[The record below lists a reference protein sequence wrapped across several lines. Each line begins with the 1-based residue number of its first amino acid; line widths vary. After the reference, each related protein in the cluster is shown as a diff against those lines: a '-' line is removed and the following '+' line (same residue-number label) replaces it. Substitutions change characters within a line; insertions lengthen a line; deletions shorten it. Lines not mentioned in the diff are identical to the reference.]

1 MAEKKISDY
10 LPKTEILAQ
19 LAEEASE
26 FAQAALKLRRAL
38 DGKNPTPKSIE
49 ECEANLR
56 EEWADVQVAF
66 DELWHDK
73 SPSEIWA
80 FDMECQSTITKK
92 LDRWLSR
99 LQENPPKLEKECDDG
114 DFDVKIHCENEQ
126 EMDEAVA
133 LLNLA
138 NRMHWRKT
146 AECPPT
152 EKDAVY
158 GNVLVN
164 YKNTTFTQSATWD
177 IVAGAPETFPLWMP
191 MPKLPEEKHS

>member
-1 MAEKKISDY
+1 MTEKKISDY

-73 SPSEIWA
+73 SPSEILA
-80 FDMECQSTITKK
+80 FDVECQNTITKK

-99 LQENPPKLEKECDDG
+99 LQENQPKLEKECDDG

-138 NRMHWRKT
+138 NRLHWRKT

-152 EKDAVY
+152 ENDAAY

-191 MPKLPEEKHS
+191 IPELPEEKRS